1 MHLLLFTQTLIV
13 FVSIF
18 FICFIYGHF
27 FLNINKK
34 FFIKSNLESVD
45 FVKPVLGYSIITTV
59 SYYLFFNFNLY
70 LKEIIILFLLVS
82 AIIFLTLE
90 KRKTFINFC
99 KVFLFS
105 CKIAKDALIAL
116 DNKNCT
122 KVFFAISCDFTP
134 FFASQFWPFGPDIR
148 FYAWSAF

>member
-70 LKEIIILFLLVS
+70 LKEIIILTLTGFD
-82 AIIFLTLE
+82 IFS
-90 KRKTFINFC
+90 INMQTQI
-99 KVFLFS
+99 
-105 CKIAKDALIAL
+105 CKIEMKCLL
-116 DNKNCT
+116 KC
-122 KVFFAISCDFTP
+122 KRDFSMQDYFRP
-134 FFASQFWPFGPDIR
+134 NLFDSSIQHCLKFLEYLMSIINLHKFQEN
-148 FYAWSAF
+148 